1 MEIVLDKI
9 TNTEALIKISLKQD
23 DYQPKVEEKIKEY
36 SKKANIKGFR
46 PGKVPKTLITKM
58 YGKSILVDEVNHMLS
73 HNVMDYIKENDIQ
86 ILGEPLPNMEKAAAV
101 DWDTQSEFDFEYSI
115 GMADDFE
122 VKLDKKVKIEN
133 FSIKVDDKV
142 IKETIDN
149 LKKQFGTMTN
159 PETSEAG
166 DVLYGE
172 IVAED
177 EEADLLEGQ
186 ENKKGELDLTKVEKK
201 QVKNFVGKKSEDE
214 IEFDV
219 SKVLKEE
226 SDIEGF
232 TGSKE
237 TTKIKFLVK
246 NVNRMVD
253 AEMGQ
258 DLFDKTFGKDA
269 VKTEEEFRTKI
280 SEVVGKNYDQESE
293 NFLNYK
299 IQDEF
304 VEKTKIDLPNDFLKR
319 FIESS
324 NKEKISR
331 EDIDRD
337 YEHYAKDLKWSL
349 IKNKISKDNEIKI
362 EHADVIEEAKTMIR
376 QQFTASGF
384 PADQMESS
392 LDSFVDNY
400 LKGEDGN
407 NYVKL
412 HEKVY
417 NDQVV
422 KFIKESITIKNKEV
436 SPEEFNKKA

>member
-1 MEIVLDKI
+1 LEIVLDKI

>member
-1 MEIVLDKI
+1 LEIVLDKI

-46 PGKVPKTLITKM
+46 PGKVPRTLINKM
-58 YGKSILVDEVNHMLS
+58 YGRSILVDEVNHMLS
-73 HNVMDYIKENDIQ
+73 HNVMDYIKENNIQ
-86 ILGEPLPNMEKAAAV
+86 ILGEPLPNMEKAAGI

-133 FSIKVDDKV
+133 FSIKVDAKV

-159 PETSEAG
+159 PEKSEEG

-172 IVAED
+172 IVTED
-177 EEADLLEGQ
+177 EE

-201 QVKNFVGKKSEDE
+201 QVKNFIGKKSEDE

-226 SDIEGF
+226 SDREAF

-237 TTKIKFLVK
+237 STEIKFLVK

-258 DLFDKTFGKDA
+258 ELFDKTFGKDA
-269 VKTEEEFRTKI
+269 VKTEEEFSNKI

-304 VEKTKIDLPNDFLKR
+304 VEKTRIDLPDDFLKR
-319 FIESS
+319 FIE
-324 NKEKISR
+324 
-331 EDIDRD
+331 D

-349 IKNKISKDNEIKI
+349 IKNKISKDNEIKA
-362 EHADVIEEAKTMIR
+362 EHEDVIAEAKTMVR

>member
-1 MEIVLDKI
+1 LEIVLDKI

-46 PGKVPKTLITKM
+46 PGKVPRTLINKM
-58 YGKSILVDEVNHMLS
+58 YGRSILVDEVNHMLS
-73 HNVMDYIKENDIQ
+73 HNVMDYIKENNIQ
-86 ILGEPLPNMEKAAAV
+86 ILGEPLPNMEKAAGI

-133 FSIKVDDKV
+133 FSIKVDAKV

-159 PETSEAG
+159 PETSEEG

-172 IVAED
+172 IVTED
-177 EEADLLEGQ
+177 EE

-201 QVKNFVGKKSEDE
+201 QVKNFIGKKSEDE

-226 SDIEGF
+226 SDREAF

-237 TTKIKFLVK
+237 STEIKFLVK

-258 DLFDKTFGKDA
+258 ELFDKTFGKDA
-269 VKTEEEFRTKI
+269 VKTEEEFSNKI

-304 VEKTKIDLPNDFLKR
+304 VEKTRIDLPDDFLKR

-331 EDIDRD
+331 EDIDKD

-349 IKNKISKDNEIKI
+349 IKNKISKDNEIKA
-362 EHADVIEEAKTMIR
+362 EHEDVIAEAKTMIR

>member
-9 TNTEALIKISLKQD
+9 SNTEALIKISLKQG

-46 PGKVPKTLITKM
+46 PGKVPKTLINKM

-73 HNVMDYIKENDIQ
+73 HNVMDYIKDNNIQ
-86 ILGEPLPNMEKAAAV
+86 ILGEPLPNMEKAADI
-101 DWDTQSEFDFEYSI
+101 DWDSQSEFDFEYSI

-133 FSIKVDDKV
+133 YSIKVDNKV
-142 IKETIDN
+142 INETIDN

-159 PETSEAG
+159 PETSEEG
-166 DVLYGE
+166 DILYGE
-172 IVAED
+172 IVTED
-177 EEADLLEGQ
+177 ED

-226 SDIEGF
+226 SDIEAF

-237 TTKIKFLVK
+237 STKIKFLIK

-280 SEVVGKNYDQESE
+280 AEVVGKNYDQESE

-304 VEKTKIDLPNDFLKR
+304 VEKTKIDLPDEFLKR
-319 FIESS
+319 FIQSS

-331 EDIDRD
+331 EEIDRD

-349 IKNKISKDNEIKI
+349 IKNKISKDNEIKA
-362 EHADVIEEAKTMIR
+362 EHEDVIEEAKTMIR

-392 LDSFVDNY
+392 LDAFVDNY

-417 NDQVV
+417 NDRVV

-436 SPEEFNKKA
+436 TPEEFNKKD

>member
-9 TNTEALIKISLKQD
+9 SNTEALIKISLKQD

-46 PGKVPKTLITKM
+46 PGKVPKTLINKM

-73 HNVMDYIKENDIQ
+73 HNVMDYIKDNNIQ
-86 ILGEPLPNMEKAAAV
+86 ILGEPLPNMEKAADI
-101 DWDTQSEFDFEYSI
+101 DWDSQSEFDFEYSI

-133 FSIKVDDKV
+133 FSIKVDHKV
-142 IKETIDN
+142 INETIDN

-159 PETSEAG
+159 PETSEEG
-166 DVLYGE
+166 DILYGE
-172 IVAED
+172 IVTED
-177 EEADLLEGQ
+177 ED

-226 SDIEGF
+226 SDIVAF

-237 TTKIKFLVK
+237 STKIKFLVK

-280 SEVVGKNYDQESE
+280 AEVVGKNYDQESE

-304 VEKTKIDLPNDFLKR
+304 VEKTKIDLPDEFLKR
-319 FIESS
+319 FIQSS

-331 EDIDRD
+331 EEIDRD

-349 IKNKISKDNEIKI
+349 IKNKISKDNEIKA
-362 EHADVIEEAKTMIR
+362 EHEDVIEEAKTMIR

-417 NDQVV
+417 NDRVV

-436 SPEEFNKKA
+436 TPEEFNKKD

>member
-9 TNTEALIKISLKQD
+9 SNTEALIKISLKQD

-46 PGKVPKTLITKM
+46 PGKVPKTLINKM

-73 HNVMDYIKENDIQ
+73 HNVMDYIKDNNIQ
-86 ILGEPLPNMEKAAAV
+86 ILGEPLPNMEKAADI
-101 DWDTQSEFDFEYSI
+101 DWDSQSEFDFEYSI

-133 FSIKVDDKV
+133 FSIKVDHKV
-142 IKETIDN
+142 INETIDN

-159 PETSEAG
+159 PETSEEG
-166 DVLYGE
+166 DILYGE
-172 IVAED
+172 IVTED
-177 EEADLLEGQ
+177 ED

-226 SDIEGF
+226 SDIVAF

-237 TTKIKFLVK
+237 STKIKFLVK

-280 SEVVGKNYDQESE
+280 AEVVGKNYDQESE

-304 VEKTKIDLPNDFLKR
+304 VEKTKIDLPDEFLKR
-319 FIESS
+319 FIQSS

-331 EDIDRD
+331 EEIDRD

-349 IKNKISKDNEIKI
+349 IKNKISKDNEIKA
-362 EHADVIEEAKTMIR
+362 EHEDVIEEAKTMIR

-417 NDQVV
+417 NDRVV
-422 KFIKESITIKNKEV
+422 KFIKESITIKNKQV
-436 SPEEFNKKA
+436 TPEEFNKKD

>member
-337 YEHYAKDLKWSL
+337 YEHYAKDLKWS
-349 IKNKISKDNEIKI
+349 
-362 EHADVIEEAKTMIR
+362 
-376 QQFTASGF
+376 
-384 PADQMESS
+384 
-392 LDSFVDNY
+392 
-400 LKGEDGN
+400 
-407 NYVKL
+407 
-412 HEKVY
+412 
-417 NDQVV
+417 
-422 KFIKESITIKNKEV
+422 
-436 SPEEFNKKA
+436 

>member
-9 TNTEALIKISLKQD
+9 SNTEALIKISLKQD

-46 PGKVPKTLITKM
+46 PGKVPKTLINKM

-73 HNVMDYIKENDIQ
+73 HNVMDYIKDNNIQ
-86 ILGEPLPNMEKAAAV
+86 ILGEPLPNMEKAADI
-101 DWDTQSEFDFEYSI
+101 DWDSQSEFDFEYSI

-133 FSIKVDDKV
+133 FSIKVDHKV
-142 IKETIDN
+142 INETINN

-159 PETSEAG
+159 PETSEEG
-166 DVLYGE
+166 DILYGE
-172 IVAED
+172 IVTED
-177 EEADLLEGQ
+177 ED

-226 SDIEGF
+226 SDIVAF

-237 TTKIKFLVK
+237 STKIKFLVK

-280 SEVVGKNYDQESE
+280 AEVVGKNYDQESE

-304 VEKTKIDLPNDFLKR
+304 VEKTKIDLPDEFLKR
-319 FIESS
+319 FIQSS

-331 EDIDRD
+331 EEIDRD

-349 IKNKISKDNEIKI
+349 IKNKISKDNEIKA
-362 EHADVIEEAKTMIR
+362 EHEDVIEEAKTMIR

-417 NDQVV
+417 NDRVV

-436 SPEEFNKKA
+436 TPEEFNKKD

>member
-9 TNTEALIKISLKQD
+9 SNTEALIKISLKQD

-46 PGKVPKTLITKM
+46 PGKVPKTLINKM

-73 HNVMDYIKENDIQ
+73 HNVMDYIKDNNIQ
-86 ILGEPLPNMEKAAAV
+86 ILGEPLPNMEKAADI
-101 DWDTQSEFDFEYSI
+101 DWDSQSEFDFEYSI

-133 FSIKVDDKV
+133 FSIKVDHKV
-142 IKETIDN
+142 INETINN

-159 PETSEAG
+159 PETSEEG
-166 DVLYGE
+166 DILYGE
-172 IVAED
+172 IVTED
-177 EEADLLEGQ
+177 ED

-226 SDIEGF
+226 SDIVAF

-237 TTKIKFLVK
+237 STKIKFLVK

-280 SEVVGKNYDQESE
+280 AEVVGKNYDQESE

-304 VEKTKIDLPNDFLKR
+304 VEKTKIDLPDEFLKR
-319 FIESS
+319 FIQSS

-331 EDIDRD
+331 EEIDRD

-349 IKNKISKDNEIKI
+349 IKNKISKDNEIKA
-362 EHADVIEEAKTMIR
+362 EHEDVIEEAKTMIR

-400 LKGEDGN
+400 LKGEEG
-407 NYVKL
+407 VLKIFW
-412 HEKVY
+412 KRTS
-417 NDQVV
+417 Q
-422 KFIKESITIKNKEV
+422 
-436 SPEEFNKKA
+436 

>member
-9 TNTEALIKISLKQD
+9 SNTEALIKISLKQD

-46 PGKVPKTLITKM
+46 PGKVPKTLINKM

-73 HNVMDYIKENDIQ
+73 HNVMDYIKDNNIQ
-86 ILGEPLPNMEKAAAV
+86 ILGEPLPNMEKAADI
-101 DWDTQSEFDFEYSI
+101 DWDSQSEFDFEYSI

-133 FSIKVDDKV
+133 FSIKVDHKV
-142 IKETIDN
+142 INETIDN

-159 PETSEAG
+159 PETSEEG
-166 DVLYGE
+166 DILYGE
-172 IVAED
+172 IVTED
-177 EEADLLEGQ
+177 ED

-226 SDIEGF
+226 SDIVAF

-237 TTKIKFLVK
+237 STKIKFLVK

-280 SEVVGKNYDQESE
+280 AEVVGKNYDQESE

-304 VEKTKIDLPNDFLKR
+304 VEKTKIDLPDEFLKR
-319 FIESS
+319 FIQSS

-331 EDIDRD
+331 EEIDRD

-349 IKNKISKDNEIKI
+349 IKNKISKDNEIKA
-362 EHADVIEEAKTMIR
+362 EHEDVIEEAKTMIR

-400 LKGEDGN
+400 LKGEEG
-407 NYVKL
+407 VLKIFW
-412 HEKVY
+412 KRTS
-417 NDQVV
+417 Q
-422 KFIKESITIKNKEV
+422 
-436 SPEEFNKKA
+436 

>member
-1 MEIVLDKI
+1 LEIVLDKI
-9 TNTEALIKISLKQD
+9 SNTEALIKISLKQD

-86 ILGEPLPNMEKAAAV
+86 ILGEPLPNMEKAADV
-101 DWDTQSEFDFEYSI
+101 NWDTQSEFDFEYSI

-133 FSIKVDDKV
+133 FSIKVDAKV

-159 PETSEAG
+159 PETSAEG

-172 IVAED
+172 IVTED
-177 EEADLLEGQ
+177 EE

-214 IEFDV
+214 IELDV

-226 SDIEGF
+226 SDIEAF

-269 VKTEEEFRTKI
+269 VKTEEAFRTKI

-304 VEKTKIDLPNDFLKR
+304 VEKTKIDLPDDFLKR

-324 NKEKISR
+324 NKENISR

-349 IKNKISKDNEIKI
+349 IKNKISKDNEIKA
-362 EHADVIEEAKTMIR
+362 EHEDVIEEAKTMIR

>member
-9 TNTEALIKISLKQD
+9 SNTEALIKISLKQD

-133 FSIKVDDKV
+133 FSIKVDAKV

-159 PETSEAG
+159 PETSEEG

-172 IVAED
+172 ILTED
-177 EEADLLEGQ
+177 EE

-201 QVKNFVGKKSEDE
+201 QLKNFVGKKSEDE
-214 IEFDV
+214 IEFNV

-226 SDIEGF
+226 SDREAF

-237 TTKIKFLVK
+237 TTEIKFLVK
-246 NVNRMVD
+246 NVNRMID

-304 VEKTKIDLPNDFLKR
+304 VEKTKIDLPDEFLKR

-337 YEHYAKDLKWSL
+337 FEHYAKDLKWSL
-349 IKNKISKDNEIKI
+349 IKNKISKDNEIKA
-362 EHADVIEEAKTMIR
+362 EHEDVIEEAKTMIR

>member
-9 TNTEALIKISLKQD
+9 SNTEGLIKISLKQD

-36 SKKANIKGFR
+36 TKKANIKGFR
-46 PGKVPKTLITKM
+46 PGKVPKTLINKM
-58 YGKSILVDEVNHMLS
+58 YGKSILVEEVNHMLS
-73 HNVMDYIKENDIQ
+73 HNVMDYIKDNDLQ
-86 ILGEPLPNMEKAAAV
+86 ILGEPLPNMKMAADI

-115 GMADDFE
+115 GMAADFD
-122 VKLDKKVKIEN
+122 VKVDKKVKIEN

-159 PETSEAG
+159 PESSEEG
-166 DVLYGE
+166 DVLFGE
-172 IVAED
+172 IVTEGEED
-177 EEADLLEGQ
+177 
-186 ENKKGELDLTKVEKK
+186 NKTGELDLTKVEKK
-201 QVKNFVGKKSEDE
+201 QVKNFVGKKKEDE

-219 SKVLKEE
+219 SKVLKDEKDWE
-226 SDIEGF
+226 AF
-232 TGSKE
+232 TGSQE
-237 TTKIKFLVK
+237 TTKVKFLVK
-246 NVNRMVD
+246 NVNRMID

-269 VKTEEEFRTKI
+269 VKTEEEFRTKVA
-280 SEVVGKNYDQESE
+280 EVVGKNYDQESD

-304 VEKTKIDLPNDFLKR
+304 VEKTKIDLPDEFLKR

-331 EDIDRD
+331 EEIDRD

-349 IKNKISKDNEIKI
+349 IKNKISKDNEIKA
-362 EHADVIEEAKTMIR
+362 EHEDVIAEAKAMIR

-417 NDQVV
+417 NDHVV

-436 SPEEFNKKA
+436 TPEEFNKKA